1 MPMTPAHAE
10 CLKRMSQKRFERY
23 NKERSSAR
31 YKQQP
36 KIGHIPR
43 NPPQAQPSEKANHQ
57 SEQQKNTP
65 SLL

>member
-43 NPPQAQPSEKANHQ
+43 NPPQAQPSEKAN
-57 SEQQKNTP
+57 N
-65 SLL
+65 